1 MSKDLGQQH
10 QQPQSQAYLY
20 ATAVPIN
27 PINPTNN
34 EAPEHV
40 VKCYQ
45 LSKTVMLFAM
55 IDIFF
60 GLFYMFYSFLY
71 LIPLI
76 IAVYGYYSAKRY
88 NSTGVLT
95 YTIYQ
100 VLVNILRLA
109 FSIYAYV
116 LVRQDPSITN
126 YTPYNLYIVLAI
138 LTTTLGLYIARF
150 CYKLYKSIT
159 ELSNSDRER
168 LILLNYPIRVVYW

>member
-1 MSKDLGQQH
+1 MSKDLEQPQQ
-10 QQPQSQAYLY
+10 QQPQQPNAYLY
-20 ATAVPIN
+20 ATAVPVYH
-27 PINPTNN
+27 NN
-34 EAPEHV
+34 SEAPEHIV
-40 VKCYQ
+40 RCYQ

-88 NSTGVLT
+88 NAGGVLT

-100 VLVNILRLA
+100 VIVNILRLA

-116 LVRQDPSITN
+116 LIRQDSSITD
-126 YTPYNLYIVLAI
+126 YTPYNLYIALAV
-138 LTTTLGLYIARF
+138 LTTMLGLYIARF
-150 CYKLYKSIT
+150 CYKLYKSIKQ
-159 ELSNSDRER
+159 LSESDRER
-168 LILLNYPIRVVYW
+168 LILLNYPIRVIYW